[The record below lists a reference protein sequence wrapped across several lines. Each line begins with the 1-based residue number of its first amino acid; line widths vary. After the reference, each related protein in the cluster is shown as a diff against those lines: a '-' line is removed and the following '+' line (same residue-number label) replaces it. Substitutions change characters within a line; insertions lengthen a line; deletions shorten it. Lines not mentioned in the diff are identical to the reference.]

1 MAPLLKIFLNEKRA
15 LKTSNFLTFPDLRVR
30 IGPFPNLSK
39 IYIYTYYFFTVILS
53 DLEGAAQSPPS
64 LKQHPEFTHY

>member
-1 MAPLLKIFLNEKRA
+1 MESIIFVSVPFKGVFWDFKVDQRILL
-15 LKTSNFLTFPDLRVR
+15 TQTV
-30 IGPFPNLSK
+30 
-39 IYIYTYYFFTVILS
+39 YTYYFFTVILS